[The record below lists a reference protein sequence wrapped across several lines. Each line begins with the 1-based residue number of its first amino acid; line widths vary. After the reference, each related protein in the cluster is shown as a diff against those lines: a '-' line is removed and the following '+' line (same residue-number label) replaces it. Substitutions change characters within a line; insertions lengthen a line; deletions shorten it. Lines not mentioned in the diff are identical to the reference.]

1 MSSNPLLQKLKLPG
15 RIFQLPSSGYFYKN
29 DELIGSCKNAE
40 IHVQPLSAINEI
52 SIKNPDMLFS
62 GRAIEEVCG
71 ACVSDILK
79 PRELLAKDVDAL
91 MVFLR
96 LVTYGPHYEI
106 EFKHNCENAKN
117 HAYVIDLEGVI
128 AKMKMLDPTIAES
141 KMTVDLPNGQ
151 QVKLRPIRYQH
162 LIEVLQKN
170 HAKRELT
177 ADDMKEN
184 TVRNLLNIIESVDGI
199 SDTAMIEEWIRNIS
213 TPLANRLVERI
224 DDINDW
230 GLNTIEKIACK
241 DCGEIVDVDIPLNPI
256 SFFTE

>member
-1 MSSNPLLQKLKLPG
+1 MQ
-15 RIFQLPSSGYFYKN
+15 
-29 DELIGSCKNAE
+29 
-40 IHVQPLSAINEI
+40 
-52 SIKNPDMLFS
+52 
-62 GRAIEEVCG
+62 
-71 ACVSDILK
+71 
-79 PRELLAKDVDAL
+79 
-91 MVFLR
+91 
-96 LVTYGPHYEI
+96 
-106 EFKHNCENAKN
+106 KN

>member
-15 RIFQLPSSGYFYKN
+15 RIFQLPSSGHFYKS
-29 DELIGSCKNAE
+29 DELVGSCKNAE

-62 GRAIEEVCG
+62 GRAIEEACA
-71 ACVSDILK
+71 ACVTDIIK
-79 PRELLAKDVDAL
+79 PKDLLAKDVDAL

-106 EFKHNCENAKN
+106 EFRHTCENAKN
-117 HAYVIDLEGVI
+117 HSYVIDLENVI
-128 AKMKMLDPTIAES
+128 TSMKILDPTIAEA
-141 KMTVDLPNGQ
+141 KMTVNLPNGQ
-151 QVKLRPIRYQH
+151 VVKLRPIRYQH
-162 LIEVLQKN
+162 LIELLQKN
-170 HAKRELT
+170 HAKKQLT

-184 TVRNLLNIIESVDGI
+184 TVRNLLNIIQSVDGI
-199 SDTAMIEEWIRNIS
+199 DDSKLIEEWIKQIS
-213 TPLANRLVERI
+213 SPLANRLVERI

-230 GLNTIEKIACK
+230 GINTIEQIACK
-241 DCGEIVDVDIPLNPI
+241 DCGEMVSVDIPLNPI